1 MSDLNLIILPNQAS
15 SSYRNILLPGI
26 THELVY
32 CVKGSFN
39 LLLSDAV
46 YKCRRNE
53 YIIIPPNICTT
64 VIGNHAELFMWKF
77 DCDNFDNV
85 ICLSKKQDNDIF
97 TVKTLLQL
105 MWREKELNDSRS
117 DECAASYERILLA
130 KIANLTYN
138 TAQIKSSLPEPLV
151 FVSAYIEKHYAEKI
165 DLPELFEQ
173 TGYSYNHIRHLFKQ
187 YFDTSP
193 KQYLIKQRLLHA
205 REELKNS
212 DLPPNEIAEKCGF
225 ESTAYFNMYFKN
237 KYNQTPLEYRNEQR

>member
-1 MSDLNLIILPNQAS
+1 MSDLNLIKLPNQAS
-15 SSYRNILLPGI
+15 ASYRNILLSGI
-26 THELVY
+26 THELIY
-32 CVKGSFN
+32 CIKGSFT
-39 LLLSDAV
+39 LLLSGAV

-53 YIIIPPNICTT
+53 YIIVPPNIRAT

-85 ICLSKKQDNDIF
+85 ICLLKKQDNDIF

-105 MWREKELNDSRS
+105 MRREKELNDSRS
-117 DECAASYERILLA
+117 SDCTEAYERILLA

-205 REELKNS
+205 KEELKNS

>member
-1 MSDLNLIILPNQAS
+1 MSDLNLIKLPNQAS
-15 SSYRNILLPGI
+15 ASYRNILLSGI
-26 THELVY
+26 THELIY
-32 CVKGSFN
+32 CIKGSFS
-39 LLLSDAV
+39 LLLLDEV

-53 YIIIPPNICTT
+53 YIIIPPNIRAT

-117 DECAASYERILLA
+117 AECTTSYERILLA